1 MPILILIV
9 RFMRSLKKMSDDELI
24 VAYKESENIEYVGEL
39 FQRKTHLIASLS
51 LKFLKNETDAEDAT
65 YEVFEILS
73 KDLLRHEV
81 SNINSW
87 LFSVTRNHCYKKL
100 RKTINE
106 REKIN
111 EEKNSAI
118 SFMQNVSDDDLLEKE
133 LLEEQLD
140 LMEEMIE
147 LLSEEQRICLK
158 LFYLEKKSYVEIVE
172 ETKYELKKVKS
183 YIQNGRRNVKILMDK
198 RIADNNE

>member
-1 MPILILIV
+1 
-9 RFMRSLKKMSDDELI
+9 MSDDELI
-24 VAYKESENIEYVGEL
+24 RAYKESENIEYVGEL

-65 YEVFEILS
+65 YEVFEILT
-73 KDLLRHEV
+73 KDLLKHEV
-81 SNINSW
+81 LNINSW

-106 REKIN
+106 REKIS
-111 EEKNSAI
+111 EQKNSSS
-118 SFMQNVSDDDLLEKE
+118 SFMENDSDGDLLEKE

-147 LLSEEQRICLK
+147 QLNEEQRICVK
-158 LFYLEKKSYVEIVE
+158 LFYLEKKSYVEIVN

-183 YIQNGRRNVKILMDK
+183 YIQNGKRNLKILMDK
-198 RIADNNE
+198 RIANSNE

>member
-1 MPILILIV
+1 
-9 RFMRSLKKMSDDELI
+9 MRSLKKMSDDELI
-24 VAYKESENIEYVGEL
+24 IAYKESKNIEYVGEL

-65 YEVFEILS
+65 YEVFEIVS

-118 SFMQNVSDDDLLEKE
+118 SFMQNGSDDDLFEKE

-140 LMEEMIE
+140 LMEEVIE
-147 LLSEEQRICLK
+147 QLSEEQRSCVK

-183 YIQNGRRNVKILMDK
+183 YIQNGKRNVKILMDK

>member
-1 MPILILIV
+1 
-9 RFMRSLKKMSDDELI
+9 MSDEELI
-24 VAYKESENIEYVGEL
+24 NAYKESSNIEYVGEL

-51 LKFLKNETDAEDAT
+51 FKFLKNETDAEDAT
-65 YEVFEILS
+65 YEVFEILC
-73 KDLLRHEV
+73 KDLLKHEV
-81 SNINSW
+81 ANINSW

-111 EEKNSAI
+111 EQKNSTY
-118 SFMQNVSDDDLLEKE
+118 SFMESATDDDLLEKE

-140 LMEEMIE
+140 LMEEVIE
-147 LLSEEQRICLK
+147 ELNKEQRVCVK

-172 ETKYELKKVKS
+172 ETEYELKKVKS
-183 YIQNGRRNVKILMDK
+183 YIQNGKRNIKILMDK
-198 RIADNNE
+198 KIADNNE

>member
-1 MPILILIV
+1 
-9 RFMRSLKKMSDDELI
+9 MRSLNKMSDEELI
-24 VAYKESENIEYVGEL
+24 NAYKESSNIEYVGEL

-51 LKFLKNETDAEDAT
+51 FKFLKNETDAEDAT
-65 YEVFEILS
+65 YEVFEILC
-73 KDLLRHEV
+73 KDLLKHEV
-81 SNINSW
+81 ANINSW

-111 EEKNSAI
+111 EQKNSTY
-118 SFMQNVSDDDLLEKE
+118 SFMESATDDDLLEKE

-140 LMEEMIE
+140 LMEEVIE
-147 LLSEEQRICLK
+147 ELNKEQRVCVK

-172 ETKYELKKVKS
+172 ETEYELKKVKS
-183 YIQNGRRNVKILMDK
+183 YIQNGKRNIKILMDK
-198 RIADNNE
+198 KIADNNE

>member
-1 MPILILIV
+1 
-9 RFMRSLKKMSDDELI
+9 MRSLKKMSDDELI

-111 EEKNSAI
+111 EEKNSSI

>member
-1 MPILILIV
+1 
-9 RFMRSLKKMSDDELI
+9 MRSLKKMSEDELI
-24 VAYKESENIEYVGEL
+24 VAYKESENMEYVGEL

-111 EEKNSAI
+111 EEKNSSI

>member
-1 MPILILIV
+1 MPLLILIV
-9 RFMRSLKKMSDDELI
+9 RFIRSLKKMSDNELI
-24 VAYKESENIEYVGEL
+24 IAYKESENIEYVGEL

-158 LFYLEKKSYVEIVE
+158 LFYLEKKSYLEIVE

-183 YIQNGRRNVKILMDK
+183 YIQNGKRNVKILMAK

>member
-1 MPILILIV
+1 
-9 RFMRSLKKMSDDELI
+9 MRSLKKMSDDELI

-65 YEVFEILS
+65 YEIFEILC
-73 KDLLRHEV
+73 KDLLKHEV

-87 LFSVTRNHCYKKL
+87 LFSVTRNYCYKKL

-106 REKIN
+106 REKLN
-111 EEKNSAI
+111 EQKNSSN
-118 SFMQNVSDDDLLEKE
+118 SFMETGSDDDLLEKE

-147 LLSEEQRICLK
+147 QLNEEQRICVK

-172 ETKYELKKVKS
+172 ETQYELKKVKS
-183 YIQNGRRNVKILMDK
+183 YIQNGKRNIKILMDK

>member
-1 MPILILIV
+1 MPLLILIV

-24 VAYKESENIEYVGEL
+24 IAYKESKNIEYVGEL

-65 YEVFEILS
+65 YEVFEIVS

-118 SFMQNVSDDDLLEKE
+118 SFMQNGSDDDLFEKE

-140 LMEEMIE
+140 LMEEVIE
-147 LLSEEQRICLK
+147 QLSEEQRSCVK

-183 YIQNGRRNVKILMDK
+183 YIQNGKRNVKILMDK

>member
-1 MPILILIV
+1 MPLLILIV

-111 EEKNSAI
+111 EEKNSSI

>member
-1 MPILILIV
+1 MPLLILIV
-9 RFMRSLKKMSDDELI
+9 RFIRSLKKMSDNELI
-24 VAYKESENIEYVGEL
+24 IAYKESENIEYVGEL

-51 LKFLKNETDAEDAT
+51 LKFLKNDADAEDAT

-158 LFYLEKKSYVEIVE
+158 LFYLEKKSYLEIVE

-183 YIQNGRRNVKILMDK
+183 YIQNGKRNVKILMAK

>member
-1 MPILILIV
+1 LPILILIV
-9 RFMRSLKKMSDDELI
+9 RFIRSLKKMSDDELI
-24 VAYKESENIEYVGEL
+24 IAYKESENIEYVGEL
-39 FQRKTHLIASLS
+39 FQRKTHIIASLS
-51 LKFLKNETDAEDAT
+51 LKFLKNETDAEDST
-65 YEVFEILS
+65 YELFEILS
-73 KDLLRHEV
+73 KDLLKHEI

-111 EEKNSAI
+111 KEKKSTI
-118 SFMQNVSDDDLLEKE
+118 SFMENDSDDDLLEKE
-133 LLEEQLD
+133 LLEEKLD

-147 LLSEEQRICLK
+147 QLKEEQRICVK

-183 YIQNGRRNVKILMDK
+183 YIQNGKRNIKILMDK
-198 RIADNNE
+198 RISDNNE

>member
-1 MPILILIV
+1 
-9 RFMRSLKKMSDDELI
+9 MSDDELI
-24 VAYKESENIEYVGEL
+24 MAYRKSKNIEYVGQL

-111 EEKNSAI
+111 EEKNSSI

-158 LFYLEKKSYVEIVE
+158 LFYLEKKSYAEIVE

-183 YIQNGRRNVKILMDK
+183 YIQNGKRNIKILMDK
-198 RIADNNE
+198 RISDNNE

>member
-1 MPILILIV
+1 
-9 RFMRSLKKMSDDELI
+9 MRSLKKMSDDELI

-111 EEKNSAI
+111 EEKNSSI

-158 LFYLEKKSYVEIVE
+158 LFYLEKKSYLEIVE